1 MPAMASL
8 DATTPEIVT
17 LAGSLGAELHGID
30 LARLDAAG
38 FALIKRAW
46 LAHKVLRFRG
56 QRLDDDA
63 LAGFSERFG
72 PLDKAPIKAAGRTYQ
87 PSRPEV
93 TVISNII
100 LDGQA
105 IGGLGAGESIWH
117 TDMSYNDIP
126 PDASVLYSIE
136 VPVGHGDTWF
146 CDMEAVLDS
155 LPPEL
160 RAQIEGRSCKHDS
173 SRNSAGELRAGF
185 RDSYAPE
192 DQPGA
197 VHPLIRTHPETG
209 RRALFLGRRRN
220 AHVIGLPLAESQALL
235 EALWQHVG
243 TPATTWIQ
251 RWQAGDVIIWD
262 NRCTMHRRDE
272 FDPSLRRLMHR
283 TQIQG
288 SRPR

>member
-1 MPAMASL
+1 MATLARDTVAVTPFPGPIGADVSGLDLASL
-8 DATTPEIVT
+8 D
-17 LAGSLGAELHGID
+17 
-30 LARLDAAG
+30 DAA
-38 FALIKRAW
+38 FAVVKRAW

-63 LAGFSERFG
+63 LAAFSLRFG
-72 PLDKAPIKAAGRTYQ
+72 TLDRAPIKAVGVDYT

-93 TVISNII
+93 TVISNIRI
-100 LDGQA
+100 GGKP
-105 IGGLGAGESIWH
+105 IGGLGSGESIWH